1 MWAVTTSDG
10 IILHDTAHD
19 YMAEAEIVDGL
30 RQLGLDPAQ
39 IKYVIISHGHADHY
53 LGAKQLQ
60 DSYGARLIMSE
71 EDWDLLANDGNP
83 TELKPRKDLVATDG
97 MELTLGDTTLTLY
110 VTPGHTPGTISTL
123 FPLKDGDRWHLG
135 ALWGGTAFGFRH
147 FEDPFDAL
155 GTFGASAK
163 RFQEIVAKA
172 RADVHLSSHTVYD
185 NTLDKLNALKF
196 RNPGDAHP
204 FVSADAVERYQT
216 IVSECTEVILEWLT
230 NARREGLSLRHSIE
244 SGLR

>member
-1 MWAVTTSDG
+1 
-10 IILHDTAHD
+10 
-19 YMAEAEIVDGL
+19 
-30 RQLGLDPAQ
+30 
-39 IKYVIISHGHADHY
+39 
-53 LGAKQLQ
+53 
-60 DSYGARLIMSE
+60 
-71 EDWDLLANDGNP
+71 
-83 TELKPRKDLVATDG
+83 
-97 MELTLGDTTLTLY
+97 
-110 VTPGHTPGTISTL
+110 
-123 FPLKDGDRWHLG
+123 
-135 ALWGGTAFGFRH
+135 
-147 FEDPFDAL
+147 L

-216 IVSECTEVILEWLT
+216 IVSECTEVILEWLA